1 MAYLFVVTMC
11 ALALLFVVSK
21 VAGDIVTWLI
31 QKIMDL
37 KDEVIANRTNGGG
50 TA

>member
-11 ALALLFVVSK
+11 AMALLFIVSK
-21 VAGDIVTWLI
+21 VAGDVVTWLI
-31 QKIMDL
+31 QRIIDL
-37 KDEVIANRTNGGG
+37 KDEVIESRTNGGG